1 MWQKFEVKCLIF
13 VYKLNLI
20 LQHLI
25 TEHVFDTLVEQVI
38 TTHRL
43 LHLYNFF
50 SGTIET
56 DITEINEYKN
66 MERPGSTDF

>member
-50 SGTIET
+50 TGTIET
-56 DITEINEYKN
+56 DITEITEYKN
-66 MERPGSTDF
+66 MEMAGSTDF